1 MTDSDELDVEQLA
14 LRVPGHFDARVVE
27 IAPFAEFD
35 HASVNW
41 RDAIA
46 FLRSG
51 VIDVVCTSGGYARFH
66 CGDMLCLAPLS
77 LRVVRNASAETARL
91 VLIARRAA

>member
-14 LRVPGHFDARVVE
+14 LRVRGNFDLRVVE

-35 HASVNW
+35 HALVNW
-41 RDAIA
+41 RDAIV
-46 FLRSG
+46 FIRSG
-51 VIDVVCTSGGYARFH
+51 VIDVVCANGGYARFY

-77 LRVVRNASAETARL
+77 LRVVRNASAKTARL
-91 VLIARRAA
+91 LLVARRAA